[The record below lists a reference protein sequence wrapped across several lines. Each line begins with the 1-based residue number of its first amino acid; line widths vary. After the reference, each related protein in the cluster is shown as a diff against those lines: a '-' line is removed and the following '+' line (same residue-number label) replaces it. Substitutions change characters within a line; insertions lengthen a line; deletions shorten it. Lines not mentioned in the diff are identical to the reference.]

1 MKRRRAVVVVA
12 GLITTALVRA
22 VLRWQR
28 NPSAYLYELSFSLG
42 LSRPFITRPR
52 LREILAPKPG
62 ERVLEV
68 GVGKGYYSLHV
79 ARWLEPGGVL
89 DVLDIQQEMLDET
102 VRRVHESGISNIVPV
117 RGDARRLPY
126 QDNYFDAAYLNFV
139 LGEIPDQD
147 AALRE
152 LRRSLKPGG
161 RLVVGEVFTD
171 PHMVRFG
178 VLQTRAEAAGLE
190 FERRLGG
197 PLGYYA
203 RFAA

>member
-1 MKRRRAVVVVA
+1 M
-12 GLITTALVRA
+12 
-22 VLRWQR
+22 
-28 NPSAYLYELSFSLG
+28 
-42 LSRPFITRPR
+42 
-52 LREILAPKPG
+52 
-62 ERVLEV
+62 LEV

-152 LRRSLKPGG
+152 LRHVLKSGG
-161 RLVVGEVFTD
+161 RLVVGEAFAD

-178 VLQTRAEAAGLE
+178 ALRTRAEAAGLE
-190 FERRLGG
+190 FEFRRL
-197 PLGYYA
+197 A
-203 RFAA
+203 DH